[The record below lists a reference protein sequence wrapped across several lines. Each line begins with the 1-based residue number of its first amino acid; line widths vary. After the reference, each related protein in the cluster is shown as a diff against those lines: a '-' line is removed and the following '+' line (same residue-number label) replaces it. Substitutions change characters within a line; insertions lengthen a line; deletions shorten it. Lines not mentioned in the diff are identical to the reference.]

1 MTSKWYE
8 GIEYE
13 VAFWEATYKN
23 KKARNS
29 LFKWSDYGKDI
40 TLPGFDVCAF
50 LSANNDNL
58 LDILDVGCGLS
69 FRSGTKIN
77 GNPLPIH
84 YVDPLAPFFNK
95 ILDKYRPDLPKIEFG
110 ILENLSAFYAKESSS
125 LIEIQNALDHSSNPI
140 KGIYESLDVLAIG
153 GVLYLN
159 HHLNE
164 AEAENYRGFHQ
175 YNISEENGELKIWNK
190 EKNENINELL
200 QGVASVN
207 CCTIDGEVIAVIKKL
222 NATNFS
228 DLTLR
233 DDVVELYSNII
244 QLAKQQSSLSFAIKR
259 HIRFSYHSMV
269 QYVSKHFS
277 YNTRLKIKKILK
289 HS

>member
-23 KKARNS
+23 KKARDS

-40 TLPGFDVCAF
+40 SLPGFDVRAF
-50 LSANNDNL
+50 LSANSGNL
-58 LDILDVGCGLS
+58 LNILDVGCGLS

-77 GNPLPIH
+77 GMPLPIH
-84 YVDPLAPFFNK
+84 YVDPLSPFFNK

-110 ILENLSAFYAKESSS
+110 IMENLSAFYAKESSS

-140 KGIYESLDVLAIG
+140 KGIYESLDVLSIG

-190 EKNENINELL
+190 EKKENINELL

-207 CCTIDGEVIAVIKKL
+207 CCMINGDVVAVIKKL
-222 NATNFS
+222 KATNFS

-233 DDVVELYSNII
+233 VDVAELYSDII
-244 QLAKQQSSLSFAIKR
+244 QLAGQQNSITSVVKQR
-259 HIRFSYHSMV
+259 IRFAYHSMV
-269 QYVSKHFS
+269 QYFSKYFS
-277 YNTRLKIKKILK
+277 YNTRLKIKKIIK